1 MVVRQLAVCSEWV
14 VPVVAVA
21 ETNIDKLAISLVVSV
36 KLAHLRQQRAG
47 QQSMA
52 MHAQGQ
58 P

>member
-1 MVVRQLAVCSEWV
+1 MVVRQLAVCSEWIV
-14 VPVVAVA
+14 AVAVA
-21 ETNIDKLAISLVVSV
+21 ETNIDKLAIS
-36 KLAHLRQQRAG
+36 HLRQQKAG